1 MTNGEAVQIV
11 REWLVEHVFRNG
23 FIMHDQAIREASDID
38 PREYIDLI
46 DVISGL
52 YEILHAVVYDEPYD
66 YMWHWANK
74 CGSWCESDFFVNM
87 IKEARRG
94 ENDETQR

>member
-1 MTNGEAVQIV
+1 MNNGEAVEIV
-11 REWLVEHVFRNG
+11 RIWLVEHIFRNG
-23 FIMHDQAIREASDID
+23 YIMHNQEIREASDID
-38 PREYIDLI
+38 SRNYIDLV

-87 IKEARRG
+87 IKEARKG
-94 ENDETQR
+94 DKHET